1 MSPPLPISPH
11 RRSSPKLMLAGN
23 TPRSRPQTARERSFA
38 PASTPAWRN
47 APRPWSAPSNLSTP
61 TGRSPPPLLT
71 TPTKRPQPPRPP
83 EETKPSRYLRYA
95 PGQVFLF
102 FHCASGRESG
112 GEGVWVLGVVDE
124 SGQKLKRA
132 TSKLGEPIRTYPLTI
147 DGANQSV
154 YPWPRRE
161 KLDSALQA
169 VKQAAHDAKVLA
181 RIGRHLQ
188 QQYPKVREGED
199 DNPPQIE

>member
-1 MSPPLPISPH
+1 MPISPH

-38 PASTPAWRN
+38 PASTPAWRD

-61 TGRSPPPLLT
+61 AGRNPPPLLT
-71 TPTKRPQPPRPP
+71 TPAKRPQPPRPP
-83 EETKPSRYLRYA
+83 EEVKPSRYLCYA

-112 GEGVWVLGVVDE
+112 GEGIWVLGVVDE

-154 YPWPRRE
+154 YPWPAPRVGYVHTQPPVTNHTMIYQDGSRPPSAEGQTSSRASRASRR
-161 KLDSALQA
+161 
-169 VKQAAHDAKVLA
+169 VLS
-181 RIGRHLQ
+181 RGIR
-188 QQYPKVREGED
+188 R
-199 DNPPQIE
+199 